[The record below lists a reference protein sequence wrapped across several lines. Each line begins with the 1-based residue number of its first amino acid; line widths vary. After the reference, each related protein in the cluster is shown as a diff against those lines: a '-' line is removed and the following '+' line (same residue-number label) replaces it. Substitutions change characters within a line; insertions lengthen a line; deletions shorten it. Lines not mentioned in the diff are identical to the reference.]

1 MQTRKKL
8 KLKKSVLFKSFAFLV
23 GLFSLI
29 VFIQFLRLGLLPWKY
44 LILIFVIL
52 VAINLGLYFLLASKN
67 YKKRMVGTFF
77 SICFVVLYFVGI
89 NYQNATL
96 SFLENVTSLEIQTE
110 TYQVYVKNTADAQNL
125 SDLNNDVFG
134 YVPNESGIDKA
145 IEEIEKASKPKMTEV
160 DSISSLVSE
169 LLNGECEAIILE
181 KAEAELHQEMNA
193 DFKESTKLLT
203 SIDIQV
209 EKDSIMKDVSVTK
222 EPFSIYVTGVDTY
235 DGINTIARSDVNMV
249 VTVNP
254 NTHQILLLSIPRDYY
269 VQIAGTTGL
278 KDKLTHAGL
287 KGVDT
292 SIKTI
297 EQLLEMDI
305 HYYAKFNFTAL
316 THLVDAV
323 GGITVDSPFAF
334 TADYEEEDHIYY
346 EFQKGINE
354 LNGHQALAYVR
365 ERYSLREGDVARA
378 RHQQQVIEALIHKA
392 TSTTIL
398 TKYADILKSME
409 GNFVTNMSMKN
420 ISSFIQM
427 QIDEMPTWT
436 IETMVLTGS
445 DSYELTASFPDL
457 YSSVMI
463 PDDSMNDAIL
473 KINEI
478 TGT

>member
-1 MQTRKKL
+1 MQKKKKL

-23 GLFSLI
+23 GLVSLI

-44 LILIFVIL
+44 LILILVIL
-52 VAINLGLYFLLASKN
+52 LLINLGLYFLLASKN
-67 YKKRMVGTFF
+67 YKKRMIGTFF
-77 SICFVVLYFVGI
+77 SIFFVILYLVGI
-89 NYQNATL
+89 TYQNATL
-96 SFLENVTSLEIQTE
+96 SFLKNVTSLEIQTE
-110 TYQVYVKNTADAQNL
+110 TYQVYVKNTAEVQSL
-125 SDLNNDVFG
+125 SDLSGTVFG
-134 YVPNESGIDKA
+134 YVPNQSGMNQA
-145 IEEIEKASKPKMTEV
+145 IEEIEKTSKPKMTEV
-160 DSISSLVSE
+160 DNISSLVSE
-169 LLNGECEAIILE
+169 LLNGECDAIVLE
-181 KAEAELHQEMNA
+181 KAEAMLHQEMNE

-209 EKDSIMKDVSVTK
+209 EKESIMKDVSVTK

-235 DGINTIARSDVNMV
+235 DGIHTIARSDVNMV

-254 NTHQILLLSIPRDYY
+254 TTHQILLVSIPRDYY
-269 VQIAGTTGL
+269 VQIAGTSGL

-316 THLVDAV
+316 IELVDAV

-334 TADYEEEDHIYY
+334 TADYKEEEHIYY
-346 EFQKGINE
+346 EFQKGLNE

-378 RHQQQVIEALIHKA
+378 RHQQQVIEALIQKA
-392 TSTTIL
+392 SSTTIL
-398 TKYADILKSME
+398 TRYADILKSME

-436 IETMVLTGS
+436 VETMVLSGS

-457 YSSVMI
+457 YSAVMI
-463 PDDSMNDAIL
+463 PDDSMKEAIQ